1 MLAIYKRE
9 MKAYFITP
17 LGYVFLGVF
26 LLVSGFVFCFTTL
39 YQMTSD
45 LTEYFSTMLLC
56 FIILLPLLTMK
67 LFTEEK
73 RARTEQLLLTAPV
86 SVASIV
92 GAKFLAAYTM
102 FAGSTVFSGLYF
114 IFLSFFGNVQIG
126 LLFGNLLAVLL
137 IGMAFIAV
145 GVFVSAITETQLS
158 AAILTIGVIAAMVG
172 LNLINSLTDSAGE
185 PLIGNYAVRFVLDW
199 FSVVGRF
206 ANFRSGLFDYTSLIY
221 YASLSFVFLFLTVR
235 VYEKR
240 RWG

>member
-26 LLVSGFVFCFTTL
+26 LLVSGFVFCFSTL

-56 FIILLPLLTMK
+56 FVILLPLLTMK

-86 SVASIV
+86 SVFSVV

-102 FAGSTVFSGLYF
+102 FAGATVFSGLYF

-126 LLFGNLLAVLL
+126 LLFGNLLAILL

-145 GVFVSAITETQLS
+145 GVFVSAVTESQLS
-158 AAILTIGVIAAMVG
+158 AAILTIGILLGFM
-172 LNLINSLTDSAGE
+172 LLSTLTDYIPVE
-185 PLIGNYAVRFVLDW
+185 WIRFVL
-199 FSVVGRF
+199 S
-206 ANFRSGLFDYTSLIY
+206 
-221 YASLSFVFLFLTVR
+221 SLSVFYRFQNFAHGIFDIAALVYYLSITALFLALTVR
-235 VYEKR
+235 AVDRR
-240 RWG
+240 RWR

>member
-26 LLVSGFVFCFTTL
+26 LLVSGFVFCFSTL

-45 LTEYFSTMLLC
+45 LTEYFSTMLMC

-86 SVASIV
+86 SVVSIV

-102 FAGSTVFSGLYF
+102 FAGATVFSGLYF

-145 GVFVSAITETQLS
+145 GVFVSAVTESQLS
-158 AAILTIGVIAAMVG
+158 AAILTIGILVGFIAVSSLADYIPVEWLRFSLSALSVFYRFQNFAHGIFDIAALV
-172 LNLINSLTDSAGE
+172 
-185 PLIGNYAVRFVLDW
+185 
-199 FSVVGRF
+199 
-206 ANFRSGLFDYTSLIY
+206 Y
-221 YASLSFVFLFLTVR
+221 YISITLLFLTLTVR
-235 VYEKR
+235 AVDRR
-240 RWG
+240 RWR